1 MCYDQLL
8 QSKLKLM
15 YLYYSFA
22 AGRDAKGFRNVVNP
36 TNPSREVTQFNYSMK
51 KMSSYAVNYIL
62 KSSCYV
68 YISVERRGKTVT

>member
-1 MCYDQLL
+1 MCYDHLL

-36 TNPSREVTQFNYSMK
+36 TNPSREVTQFNTSIT
-51 KMSSYAVNYIL
+51 A
-62 KSSCYV
+62 
-68 YISVERRGKTVT
+68 